1 MALTKEQRRSFYN
14 SQDWRDKREYIK
26 ERDRY
31 ECQEC
36 KRQGKVS
43 LDIYEPNKNG
53 RKKIKLV
60 VHHIKELEFNPELAL
75 EDENLETLCVDCHNK
90 IHDRHFTNWR
100 EPKKNKWADDE
111 MW

>member
-1 MALTKEQRRSFYN
+1 MTLSKEQRRSFYN
-14 SQDWRDKREYIK
+14 SQDWRDKREHIK
-26 ERDRY
+26 ERDHY

-60 VHHIKELEFNPELAL
+60 VHHINELEFNPELAL
-75 EDENLETLCVDCHNK
+75 EDDNLETLCVDCHNK
-90 IHDRHFTNWR
+90 IHDRDYTNWR